1 MNQIQS
7 TALAALT
14 SIILELEDQL
24 ELEREAAAEATEQSA
39 DLGAEME
46 GARKKSKLQ
55 KFWDDKRILDL
66 TTSLEIKRQ
75 QISFC
80 HRQYQKDQARI
91 DQLEHDLSSMAENAD
106 EAEDQVERLTAA
118 LEDERSKVSKW
129 NDKFQ
134 SRIGILGDRNTR
146 QAETLAWDAE
156 KITELESENA
166 ELRTTLVNHIEQLA
180 EKMEYTDELENLV
193 ARNNLQIKNLA
204 IWQLARARHIHRMEK
219 IDWYLDAAETRAEL
233 LRKNRIVDRLLG
245 SDRSDDC

>member
-1 MNQIQS
+1 MNQIHS

-14 SIILELEDQL
+14 SIILDLEDQL
-24 ELEREAAAEATEQSA
+24 ELEREAAAEA
-39 DLGAEME
+39 
-46 GARKKSKLQ
+46 
-55 KFWDDKRILDL
+55 
-66 TTSLEIKRQ
+66 
-75 QISFC
+75 
-80 HRQYQKDQARI
+80 
-91 DQLEHDLSSMAENAD
+91 LEHDLSSMAENAD

-193 ARNNLQIKNLA
+193 ARNNLQIKNLKSA
-204 IWQLARARHIHRMEK
+204 NRDNREADIKRDRTVANLRNRLDEIIAELDEQERKVFKCVCRLKFEESVSATVRAERNHQFTARKLLIWELARARHIHRLEHVARMNEE
-219 IDWYLDAAETRAEL
+219 IPY
-233 LRKNRIVDRLLG
+233 
-245 SDRSDDC
+245 